1 MSDIVVLRP
10 ADNEDE
16 YVDVEEVSNENEEGP
31 TVEEAD
37 KDVGIGWDVNEE
49 PDPYIPNWG
58 DSKEDLPND
67 DIEDE
72 YYGDSGT
79 RALVLTL

>member
-1 MSDIVVLRP
+1 MSDIVVLRS

-31 TVEEAD
+31 VAKEVDRDA
-37 KDVGIGWDVNEE
+37 GIGYGVNEE
-49 PDPYIPNWG
+49 PDHYIPDWG
-58 DSKEDLPND
+58 DSKEDRMMILRMSTMV
-67 DIEDE
+67 IV
-72 YYGDSGT
+72 GVT